1 METNNDGE
9 DGGLFGIG
17 GAVDR
22 MREGKQVARLGWTL
36 DGKCWEVQEPR
47 LTNVPFGARRLA
59 ETIAMRYSDG
69 TWGPPEFSVRSLLAK
84 DWFVGVSGDRP
95 RDTPTLQPSSVSPAL
110 RPPTKEEFAHRWPTG
125 VSKTELIEGRI
136 VFFWAAQPFDERD
149 VAAARR
155 AYQDRVVQL
164 SPEGNVEVF

>member
-1 METNNDGE
+1 METNNEGE

-36 DGKCWEVQEPR
+36 DGKCWEVQAPR
-47 LTNVPFGARRLA
+47 LTNAPFGVRRLS

-69 TWGPPEFSVRSLLAK
+69 TWGPPEFSVRSLLAE

-95 RDTPTLQPSSVSPAL
+95 RVAPAL
-110 RPPTKEEFAHRWPTG
+110 RPPTKEEFVHRWPTG
-125 VSKTELIEGRI
+125 VSKTEMIEGRI
-136 VFFWAAQPFDERD
+136 VFFWSAKPFDERD

>member
-22 MREGKQVARLGWTL
+22 MRQGKRVARLGWTL

-47 LTNVPFGARRLA
+47 LTNAPFGARRLA

-69 TWGPPEFSVRSLLAK
+69 TWGPPEFSVRSLLAE

-95 RDTPTLQPSSVSPAL
+95 RPTVEPAL

-125 VSKTELIEGRI
+125 VSKTEMVEGRI
-136 VFFWAAQPFDERD
+136 VFFWSTARFDLRD
-149 VAAARR
+149 VATAQR
-155 AYQDRVVQL
+155 AYRDRVVHL
-164 SPEGNVEVF
+164 SPEGNIEVF